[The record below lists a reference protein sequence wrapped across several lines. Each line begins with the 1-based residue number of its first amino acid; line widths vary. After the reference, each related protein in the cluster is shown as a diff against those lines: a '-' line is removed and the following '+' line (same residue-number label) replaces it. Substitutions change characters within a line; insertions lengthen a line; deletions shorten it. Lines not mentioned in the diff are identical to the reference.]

1 MLNRAVSSTLALDNI
16 DKFFVRNLNDFI
28 KNSIALHFARA
39 IVSSGEPVNVI
50 GRPAADRTRGRHV
63 RLATDGPQ
71 GFTFRKQIEDLGRER
86 FVVTAI
92 SGAMAVELHD
102 FRVDRDNFLPATLLR
117 RRFCPERLAL
127 SGLLHKLCA
136 FGYVEKHRAAAAAR
150 FSADRAAAFESAFGI
165 EGRAGAAG
173 SFSRTAATA
182 FFFFGR
188 SWRVVSNASLVMT

>member
-1 MLNRAVSSTLALDNI
+1 MTSCNHHPTRVPRLGWASETCPSSQ
-16 DKFFVRNLNDFI
+16 V
-28 KNSIALHFARA
+28 
-39 IVSSGEPVNVI
+39 GEC
-50 GRPAADRTRGRHV
+50 AHV

-71 GFTFRKQIEDLGRER
+71 GFTFRKQIEDSRSRALRRNRCLRRHGG
-86 FVVTAI
+86 
-92 SGAMAVELHD
+92 GAYD
-102 FRVDRDNFLPATLLR
+102 FRIDRDNFLQATLLR

-127 SGLLHKLCA
+127 SGLLHKLRA
-136 FGYVEKHRAAAAAR
+136 FGYAEKHRAAAAAR
-150 FSADRAAAFESAFGI
+150 FSADRAAAFEPAFGI